1 MKNTATLL
9 LLGATMWLL
18 SPTRVLAETFKMP
31 ETKMSMEHCLQAALA
46 KRAGEVEKLEFK
58 LKDGTPVYEIEI
70 VDRDDAEWEYECDAN
85 SGKIIGEEREVASAS
100 IPLFQNKAKITDEA
114 ARKTVLDA
122 HPLGEIITT
131 EYEIK
136 TDGPAVYEFDVK
148 TKDGKKVK
156 VEVDAAGGKIVES
169 SQHIY
174 QIGRGPKEMA
184 ISS

>member
-18 SPTRVLAETFKMP
+18 GPTRVLAETFKMP

-85 SGKIIGEEREVASAS
+85 SGKIIGEEREVASAIVPTNRCGYIKIRVLS
-100 IPLFQNKAKITDEA
+100 TYEVPLCVALK
-114 ARKTVLDA
+114 
-122 HPLGEIITT
+122 
-131 EYEIK
+131 
-136 TDGPAVYEFDVK
+136 
-148 TKDGKKVK
+148 
-156 VEVDAAGGKIVES
+156 S
-169 SQHIY
+169 
-174 QIGRGPKEMA
+174 MA
-184 ISS
+184 N